1 MDKRVP
7 RSAPPSH
14 TAPRDLRKPPLGELQ
29 RIAQQYGMD
38 LSTDDLTSL
47 GNLMGG
53 VLASYR
59 RLDQFV
65 EPTLPVKYPRQT
77 GHRPGSE
84 ENRLNA
90 WYWKSSV
97 KGAPDGKL
105 AGKTIVEPLG

>member
-1 MDKRVP
+1 MDMRVP
-7 RSAPPSH
+7 RSTPPSH
-14 TAPRDLRKPPLGELQ
+14 TAPRALRKPPLGELQ

-38 LSTDDLTSL
+38 LSPDDLASL

-77 GHRPGSE
+77 GRSHYTVTGCTSGMAFVSR
-84 ENRLNA
+84 
-90 WYWKSSV
+90 
-97 KGAPDGKL
+97 AP
-105 AGKTIVEPLG
+105 PC